1 MQDRQELASSQH
13 IETARNCRQARRK
26 ALCAGN
32 RVDDNR
38 ASAHIGRQCREKIM
52 VGSAIVMVGL
62 AIVGHGFFHAAL

>member
-1 MQDRQELASSQH
+1 M
-13 IETARNCRQARRK
+13 
-26 ALCAGN
+26 CAGN

-62 AIVGHGFFHAAL
+62 AIVGQGFIHADLV